1 MTDVA
6 EREEAGAAQG
16 PIRAC
21 ANVCEAAGCMSL
33 EAERVLD
40 ALSERVTERGLTDV
54 AVKRV
59 GCLRLCAA
67 GPLVEI
73 PELGQLFEAVDPTSP
88 ESIDRVVDALAGEGG
103 AGHSTA
109 DDPFFARQVRI
120 VLANEVSSTPRTS
133 TTTWHTAVTRLS
145 PRPLRRCGRTRS

>member
-1 MTDVA
+1 MTELADRTESPESQVSM
-6 EREEAGAAQG
+6 

-33 EAERVLD
+33 DAERVLE
-40 ALSERVTERGLTDV
+40 AIQERINERGLSDV

-73 PELGQLFEAVDPTSP
+73 PESGQLFESVDPSSP
-88 ESIDRVVDALAGEGG
+88 ESVDRVVDALDGIGG
-103 AGHSTA
+103 
-109 DDPFFARQVRI
+109 
-120 VLANEVSSTPRTS
+120 
-133 TTTWHTAVTRLS
+133 
-145 PRPLRRCGRTRS
+145 GRA